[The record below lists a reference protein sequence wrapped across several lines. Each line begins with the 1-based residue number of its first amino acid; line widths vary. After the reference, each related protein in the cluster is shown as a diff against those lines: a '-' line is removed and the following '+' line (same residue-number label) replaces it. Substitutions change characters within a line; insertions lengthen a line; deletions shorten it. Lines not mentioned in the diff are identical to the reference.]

1 MQTTQSYI
9 KGQWTQGQGEGH
21 PIYDSI
27 TGEQFTSINVDGFD
41 IPEVLAYGREKGEA
55 LRQMTFQERGNMLK
69 SLAFYLQKKKKAFY
83 ELSYRTGATKMDS
96 WFDIDGGF
104 GNLFANASLRKL
116 FPNQPFDVEGDPI
129 DLSRGGRFMAHHI
142 LVPKEGVAVHI
153 NAFNFPVWGMLE
165 KCAVNWMAGVPA
177 VVLPAPQSA
186 YLTEAVV
193 KEIIASGIL
202 PEGALQLISGT
213 EKSIL
218 DRVESQDIV
227 TFTGSAATGR
237 LLKNHPRLL
246 EESVPFTMEADSL
259 NACILGEDAVPG
271 TPEFDLFI
279 REVRNEMTV
288 KCGQKCTAI
297 RRAIVPESLIEDV
310 QIALG
315 KALDK
320 VTLGDPRLKEVRM
333 GSLIDKKQV
342 EAVKNAVNEISKTAK
357 IVYGDFDSAETINA
371 DFEKGAF
378 IKPILMRED
387 QPFKNEA
394 AHVTEA
400 FGPVSTLMPYRSLE
414 EAIQLS
420 KKGKGSLVSSIFTN
434 DNAIARD
441 YTIQAASHHGRIMSI
456 NRESAKQSTGHGAPL
471 PNLVHGGPGRAGGGE
486 EMGGKRGIKHF
497 MQRCAI
503 QGSPTTLTEITG
515 IYQPKADYK
524 EAEKHPFAYH
534 WEDIQPGMSL
544 KTHNRTLTDTDIIN
558 FGNLTWDHFYAH
570 TDITS
575 LEGSIFEQR
584 TAHGYFIISA
594 AAGLFVYPNKGPVA
608 ANYGLEEIRF
618 LRPLYH
624 NDTINVR
631 LTCKEKVDRD
641 PKGKELPSGIVKWY
655 VEVFDVEA
663 VEEEDKL
670 VAIATILT
678 MVQKKQET
686 FHEIDKEFIENKLRS
701 LSAADKASWG
711 KLTPQHMLEH
721 LEMTLRI
728 ATGEISGFEV
738 ITPEEH
744 IEKVQ
749 ETLYTYEKMPRGYKF
764 PLMKEDE
771 LEELKHENIEEA
783 KKALLEAY
791 ETYETFFREHP
802 EATTKN
808 AVFGELNAF
817 EWKLLNRK
825 HFNHHFEQ
833 FGLI

>member
-9 KGQWTQGQGEGH
+9 QGQWTRGKGEGE
-21 PIYDSI
+21 PIFDSI
-27 TGEQFTSINVDGFD
+27 TGEHFTNINVDGFD
-41 IPEVLAYGREKGEA
+41 IPEVLAYGREKGDT
-55 LRQMTFQERGNMLK
+55 LRKMTFQERGNMLK
-69 SLAFYLQKKKKAFY
+69 ALAFHLQKKKRAFY
-83 ELSYRTGATKMDS
+83 DLSYRTGATKMES

-129 DLSRGGRFMAHHI
+129 DLSHGGRFMAHHI
-142 LVPKEGVAVHI
+142 LVPKEGVAIHI

-213 EKSIL
+213 VKSIL
-218 DRVESQDIV
+218 DSTESQDIV
-227 TFTGSAATGR
+227 TFTGSAKTGR

-259 NACILGEDAVPG
+259 NASVLGKDAVPG

-297 RRAIVPESLIEDV
+297 RRILVPEHLMEDV

-333 GSLIDKKQV
+333 GSLIDKNQV
-342 EAVKNAVNEISKTAK
+342 EAVIKSISELSKTAEL
-357 IVYGDFDSAETINA
+357 VYGDFDEAKTIGA
-371 DFEKGAF
+371 DYAKGAF
-378 IKPILMRED
+378 MKPILLRENH
-387 QPFKNEA
+387 PFENEA
-394 AHVTEA
+394 AHITEA
-400 FGPVSTLMPYRSLE
+400 FGPVSTLMPYKTLE
-414 EAIQLS
+414 DAIKLS

-434 DNAIARD
+434 SDIIARD
-441 YTIQAASHHGRIMSI
+441 YTIQAASHHGRILSI

-471 PNLVHGGPGRAGGGE
+471 PSLVHGGPGRAGGGE

-524 EAEKHPFAYH
+524 DAEKHPFAYH
-534 WEDIQPGMSL
+534 WEDIQAGMSL

-584 TAHGYFIISA
+584 TAHGYLIISA

-624 NDTINVR
+624 NDTIHVR

-641 PKGKELPSGIVKWY
+641 QKGKELPSGIVKWF
-655 VEVFDVEA
+655 VEVFDTEA
-663 VEEEDKL
+663 VEEDDKL

-678 MVQKKQET
+678 MVQKKQTT
-686 FHEIDKEFIENKLRS
+686 FHEVDRSFIEEKLS
-701 LSAADKASWG
+701 ELDESATAQWG
-711 KLTPQHMLEH
+711 MMTPQHMVEH
-721 LEMTLRI
+721 LEMSLRI
-728 ATGEISGFEV
+728 ATGEISNFE
-738 ITPEEH
+738 IKTPEEH
-744 IEKVQ
+744 IDKVQ
-749 ETLYTYEKMPRGYKF
+749 ETLYNYEKMPRGYKM
-764 PLMKEDE
+764 PLMKKDE
-771 LEELKHENIEEA
+771 LEPLKHEGLSEA
-783 KKALLEAY
+783 KTSLLKAY
-791 ETYETFFREHP
+791 DNFVVFFREHP
-802 EATTKN
+802 KATTKN
-808 AVFGELNAF
+808 AVFGELNSF
-817 EWKLLNRK
+817 DWKLLNRK
-825 HFNHHFEQ
+825 HFNHHFQQ
-833 FGLI
+833 FGLM

>member
-9 KGQWTQGQGEGH
+9 QGQWTHGKGEGQ

-27 TGEQFTSINVDGFD
+27 TGEHFTSINVEGFN
-41 IPEVLAYGREKGEA
+41 IPEVLAYGREKGDT
-55 LRQMTFQERGNMLK
+55 LRKMTFQERGNMLK
-69 SLAFYLQKKKKAFY
+69 SLAFYLQKKKRAFY

-129 DLSRGGRFMAHHI
+129 DLSHGGRFMAHHI

-218 DRVESQDIV
+218 DSVESQDIV
-227 TFTGSAATGR
+227 TFTGSATTGR

-259 NACILGEDAVPG
+259 NASILGEDAVPG

-315 KALDK
+315 KALEK
-320 VTLGDPRLKEVRM
+320 VSLGDPRLKEVRM

-342 EAVKNAVNEISKTAK
+342 EAVKKAVNEISKTAE
-357 IVYGDFDSAETINA
+357 IVYGDFDAMETINA
-371 DFEKGAF
+371 EFEKGAF
-378 IKPILMRED
+378 IKPILMREHE
-387 QPFKNEA
+387 PFKNEA

-400 FGPVSTLMPYRSLE
+400 FGPVSTLMPYKNLD
-414 EAIQLS
+414 EAIELS

-434 DNAIARD
+434 EDSIARD
-441 YTIQAASHHGRIMSI
+441 YTIKAASHHGRIMSI

-524 EAEKHPFAYH
+524 ETEKHPFAYH
-534 WEDIQPGMSL
+534 WEDIEPGMSL

-624 NDTINVR
+624 NDTIHVR

-641 PKGKELPSGIVKWY
+641 QKGKELPSGIVKWY
-655 VEVFDVEA
+655 VEVFDTEA

-678 MVQKKQET
+678 MVQKKQTT
-686 FHEIDKEFIENKLRS
+686 FHDVDKGFIESKLKA
-701 LSAADKASWG
+701 LSGESQPQWG
-711 KLTPQHMLEH
+711 MMTPQHMLEH
-721 LEMTLRI
+721 LETSLRI
-728 ATGEISGFEV
+728 ATGEISNFEV
-738 ITPEEH
+738 ATPEEH
-744 IEKVQ
+744 LEKVQ
-749 ETLYTYEKMPRGYKF
+749 ETLYTYEKMPQGYKM
-764 PLMKEDE
+764 PLMKKDE
-771 LEELKHENIEEA
+771 LEVLQHENLDKA

-791 ETYETFFREHP
+791 EDFVVFFREHP
-802 EATTKN
+802 DTTTKN
-808 AVFGELNAF
+808 AVFGDLTAF